1 MPAYS
6 KEIKEWNRFVES
18 SAGCNIEDV
27 LDVTLMYHPVRSRKQ
42 SENDSSCEQKNDVS
56 GLNTQ

>member
-1 MPAYS
+1 M
-6 KEIKEWNRFVES
+6 ES